1 MLGNL
6 DLATL
11 IARGLV
17 LLVAFTIHEL
27 AHAVTA
33 DRMGDPTS
41 RNMGRITLN
50 PLKHLDPI
58 GTIALLLVGFGW
70 AKPVMV
76 NPNNLKGN
84 PRTSMAI
91 VAGAG
96 PLSNVVMAV
105 IASVPFWIGLVDF
118 TFRSSSD
125 MFPSPDYLLSQFVWL
140 NIVLA
145 IFNLIPI
152 PPLDGFKIL
161 MGILPP
167 DISYKMRPMEQYGP
181 ILLMGVV
188 FILPMIGI
196 DVLYYLVWLPASMIT
211 QTLVSIGL

>member
-1 MLGNL
+1 MFNL
-6 DLATL
+6 NAATI
-11 IARGLV
+11 IARAII

-33 DRMGDPTS
+33 DRMGDPTA
-41 RNMGRITLN
+41 RNMGRVTLN
-50 PLKHLDPI
+50 PLKHLDPF
-58 GTIALLLVGFGW
+58 GTIMLLISGFGW

-76 NPNNLKGN
+76 NPYNLKGN

-91 VAGAG
+91 VAAAG
-96 PLSNVVMAV
+96 PLSNVIMAV
-105 IASVPFWIGLVDF
+105 IGSIPFWLGVVSF

-125 MFPSPDYLLSQFVWL
+125 IFPSPDYLLSQFVWL
-140 NIVLA
+140 NVVLA

-167 DISYKMRPMEQYGP
+167 DMSFRLRPLEQYGFI
-181 ILLMGVV
+181 ILIGAI
-188 FILPMIGI
+188 FILPMVGI
-196 DVLYYLVWLPASMIT
+196 DILYYLVWLPASMIT
-211 QTLVSIGL
+211 NTLVSIGL

>member
-11 IARGLV
+11 IARALV

-33 DRMGDPTS
+33 DRMGDPTP
-41 RNMGRITLN
+41 RGMGRITLN
-50 PLKHLDPI
+50 PLKHLDPF
-58 GTIALLLVGFGW
+58 GTIMLLISGFGW

-84 PRTSMAI
+84 PRSSMAI
-91 VAGAG
+91 VAAAG
-96 PLSNVVMAV
+96 PLSNIVMAV
-105 IASVPFWIGLVDF
+105 LGSVPFWLGLVDF
-118 TFRSSSD
+118 TFRSSND

-140 NIVLA
+140 NVVLA

-152 PPLDGFKIL
+152 PPLDGYKIL

-167 DISYKMRPMEQYGP
+167 DISYRLRPLEQYGFI
-181 ILLMGVV
+181 ILIAVI
-188 FILPMIGI
+188 FILPMMGI
-196 DVLYYLVWLPASMIT
+196 DVIYYLVWLPASTIT
-211 QTLVSIGL
+211 STLVSIGL

>member
-1 MLGNL
+1 
-6 DLATL
+6 
-11 IARGLV
+11 
-17 LLVAFTIHEL
+17 
-27 AHAVTA
+27 
-33 DRMGDPTS
+33 MGDPTA

-58 GTIALLLVGFGW
+58 GTVALLLVGFGW

-96 PLSNVVMAV
+96 PLSNIVMAV
-105 IASVPFWIGLVDF
+105 IASVPFWLGLVNF

-140 NIVLA
+140 NVVLA

-167 DISYKMRPMEQYGP
+167 DISYRMRPIEQYGP

-211 QTLVSIGL
+211 QTLVGIGL

>member
-11 IARGLV
+11 IARALI

-33 DRMGDPTS
+33 DRMGDPTP
-41 RNMGRITLN
+41 RGMGRITLN
-50 PLKHLDPI
+50 PIKHLDPF
-58 GTIALLLVGFGW
+58 GTIMLLISGFGW

-84 PRTSMAI
+84 PRSSMAI
-91 VAGAG
+91 VAAAG
-96 PLSNVVMAV
+96 PLSNLVMALLG
-105 IASVPFWIGLVDF
+105 AVPFWLGLVDF

-125 MFPSPDYLLSQFVWL
+125 IFPSLAYLLSQFIWL
-140 NIVLA
+140 NVVLA

-167 DISYKMRPMEQYGP
+167 DMSYQLRPLEQYGFI
-181 ILLMGVV
+181 ILIAAIFV
-188 FILPMIGI
+188 LPMVGI
-196 DVLYYLVWLPASMIT
+196 DLLYYLVWLPASMVT
-211 QTLVSIGL
+211 QTLVSVGL

>member
-6 DLATL
+6 DVATL
-11 IARGLV
+11 IARAIV

-33 DRMGDPTS
+33 DRMGDPTP

-58 GTIALLLVGFGW
+58 GTVALLLVGFGW

-84 PRTSMAI
+84 PRTTMAI
-91 VAGAG
+91 VAVAG
-96 PLSNVVMAV
+96 PASNIVMALLGC
-105 IASVPFWIGLVDF
+105 IPFWLGLVDF
-118 TFRSSSD
+118 TLNSGAN
-125 MFPSPDYLLSQFVWL
+125 FPAFLLSQFVWL
-140 NIVLA
+140 NVVLA

-167 DISYKMRPMEQYGP
+167 DIAYQMRPLEQYGP
-181 ILLMGVV
+181 ILLMAVV

-196 DVLYYLVWLPASMIT
+196 DVLYYLVWLPASTIT
-211 QTLVSIGL
+211 MTMVSIGL

>member
-33 DRMGDPTS
+33 DRMGDPTP

-50 PLKHLDPI
+50 PLKHLDPV

-91 VAGAG
+91 VAVAG

-105 IASVPFWIGLVDF
+105 IGSIPFWIGLVDF
-118 TFRSSSD
+118 TFRSSND

-140 NIVLA
+140 NVVLA

-167 DISYKMRPMEQYGP
+167 DIAYQMRPLERYGP

-188 FILPMIGI
+188 FILPMIGV

-211 QTLVSIGL
+211 QTLVGIGL